1 MWGCPRHMAALK
13 AAIAAKY
20 SSPAEQEEELDIL
33 VAERIK
39 DRWTYDGIDW
49 NGERVAD
56 EVLERVES
64 LESSNKKVVKLSIT
78 GYSLGGMIA
87 RYMIGI
93 LQKKGFFDNVE
104 PVNFCTFATPHLG
117 LLKYPTVISWFVNCV
132 GSRLLSKTGEQFFCQ
147 DRYDGGRPLIEVMAD
162 PNDIFY
168 QGLAQFKHM
177 RLYANAINDVTVPYC
192 TSAIEIRDVF
202 AEYVCNGLEIT
213 KLEIYPYV
221 LEKFTLPDSA
231 PPKPAP
237 WTSEWFDRIR
247 PIPLLPPTVHL
258 KFPYNLVVYSLLPLL
273 AVPALLY
280 LVSYCTLHNHR
291 SRARVEKLESDA
303 TFRERLAAAYRSM
316 EQEIERVSL
325 PVDEETNEQLP
336 VIKIKLHPVV
346 TPLQKRMAK
355 SLNNLPW
362 KKECA
367 FFPWVRNSHA
377 MIVGRDANI
386 FPQHK
391 KGESVVKHWADH
403 FNL

>member
-1 MWGCPRHMAALK
+1 MLV
-13 AAIAAKY
+13 
-20 SSPAEQEEELDIL
+20 IL
-33 VAERIK
+33 
-39 DRWTYDGIDW
+39 
-49 NGERVAD
+49 
-56 EVLERVES
+56 S
-64 LESSNKKVVKLSIT
+64 
-78 GYSLGGMIA
+78 
-87 RYMIGI
+87 
-93 LQKKGFFDNVE
+93 
-104 PVNFCTFATPHLG
+104 
-117 LLKYPTVISWFVNCV
+117 
-132 GSRLLSKTGEQFFCQ
+132 
-147 DRYDGGRPLIEVMAD
+147 LIESD
-162 PNDIFY
+162 P
-168 QGLAQFKHM
+168 Q
-177 RLYANAINDVTVPYC
+177 
-192 TSAIEIRDVF
+192 
-202 AEYVCNGLEIT
+202 
-213 KLEIYPYV
+213 
-221 LEKFTLPDSA
+221 
-231 PPKPAP
+231 
-237 WTSEWFDRIR
+237 
-247 PIPLLPPTVHL
+247 
-258 KFPYNLVVYSLLPLL
+258 VVYSLLPLL